1 VFEMMNIPKIPMYMY
16 CHLNRQKKHGGSTYI
31 YRNDELGLNRWS
43 DKSGSKFYVMPV
55 SEVDGYTDED
65 MKIPI
70 PALPETHFDTL
81 ESLFAAH
88 PELLQKANELYGES
102 K

>member
-1 VFEMMNIPKIPMYMY
+1 
-16 CHLNRQKKHGGSTYI
+16 
-31 YRNDELGLNRWS
+31 
-43 DKSGSKFYVMPV
+43 MPV
-55 SEVDGYTDED
+55 SECDGYTGED

-70 PALPETHFDTL
+70 PALPATHFDTP

>member
-1 VFEMMNIPKIPMYMY
+1 MMNIPKIPMYMY
-16 CHLNRQKKHGGSTYI
+16 CHLNRSKKHGGSTYI

-55 SEVDGYTDED
+55 SECDGYMGED

-70 PALPETHFDTL
+70 PALPEKHFDTS
-81 ESLFAAH
+81 ESLFAVH